1 TYSCDSA
8 GGASGSPIIDAGT
21 GRVIAIHHF
30 GGVSSSPCLNSA
42 TQMKQICPNAGS
54 LLSCATN

>member
-1 TYSCDSA
+1 M
-8 GGASGSPIIDAGT
+8 DATT
-21 GRVIAIHHF
+21 GRIIGLHHF

-42 TQMKQICPNAGS
+42 TQMKNVCSNAGT